1 MLGANWVCVWVGEL
15 STELR
20 VQGPGEQSPGMKAGG
35 ELKSGQNDRAEVNG
49 DRAWT
54 WVRREEELSPDVS
67 KAVRIA
73 PPGRHVGVEQEGHE
87 FSTGRED
94 SSGKGMVSL

>member
-1 MLGANWVCVWVGEL
+1 MLGANRVCVWVGEL

-54 WVRREEELSPDVS
+54 
-67 KAVRIA
+67 
-73 PPGRHVGVEQEGHE
+73 
-87 FSTGRED
+87 
-94 SSGKGMVSL
+94 